1 MARTACS
8 MSIGVIGAVI
18 CRIMGNVTPELVTL
32 IIIMGVD
39 ILTALIVAGMGK
51 SQKSDSGGISS
62 KSMINGILKKALYFV
77 LIIIAYQ
84 LDNIANTNT
93 VRAAVIIALCFND
106 IVSILENISLTGIP
120 VPTVITDMLDVF
132 KNKKE
137 SEE

>member
-1 MARTACS
+1 MAKTACS
-8 MSIGVIGAVI
+8 MSVGVIGAVI
-18 CRIMGNVTPELVTL
+18 CRIIGDVTPEFITL
-32 IIIMGVD
+32 LIIMGVD

-51 SQKSDSGGISS
+51 SQKSNSGRISS

-84 LDNIANTNT
+84 LDNTAGTNT
-93 VRAAVIIALCFND
+93 VRTAVIIALCFND
-106 IVSILENISLTGIP
+106 IVSILENISLTGLPI
-120 VPTVITDMLDVF
+120 PTVITDMLDVF